1 MTQSVFW
8 KIGIYQVKG
17 GKTPEGSRP
26 CFLGGTTN
34 RIWLENG
41 ISPARSD
48 RQEQELVVPCCAV
61 VSSLAYPASTE
72 KQNEQTCILE
82 RSLWTVENELAG
94 AGLFQYSHSVVS
106 DPVIPWNAA
115 RQSSLSLTNSQG
127 LLKLMSIELV
137 RPSNHLI
144 LSSPSL
150 PAFNLSQHQGLFKW
164 VSSLHQVTKVSVS
177 ASASVL
183 PVNIQGWFRT
193 SLPLENLPEPLLSDS
208 TCPAWIPLLTFITAS
223 IMSTS
228 PLDWNIFKHKGN
240 PCFIFVP
247 PELSLI
253 LGTKWMPNI
262 EILKWGINKIKYLCH
277 RSWSLMDLYNLECWK
292 DSNNWYFTWGEI
304 IVIKPKT
311 RLLTKAHK
319 DWFVLNIKL
328 DGYCIV
334 FCI

>member
-137 RPSNHLI
+137 MPSNHLI
-144 LSSPSL
+144 LCHPLFLLPSIFPSIRVFSNESVLCIRWPKYCNVRFNISPSNEYSRL
-150 PAFNLSQHQGLFKW
+150 ISFRMDYVQIYN
-164 VSSLHQVTKVSVS
+164 
-177 ASASVL
+177 
-183 PVNIQGWFRT
+183 NISGRIWGRRT
-193 SLPLENLPEPLLSDS
+193 RALEAGD
-208 TCPAWIPLLTFITAS
+208 
-223 IMSTS
+223 
-228 PLDWNIFKHKGN
+228 
-240 PCFIFVP
+240 
-247 PELSLI
+247 
-253 LGTKWMPNI
+253 
-262 EILKWGINKIKYLCH
+262 
-277 RSWSLMDLYNLECWK
+277 
-292 DSNNWYFTWGEI
+292 
-304 IVIKPKT
+304 
-311 RLLTKAHK
+311 
-319 DWFVLNIKL
+319 
-328 DGYCIV
+328 
-334 FCI
+334 